1 MNDLFVSIWVIIE
14 SDGII
19 LVVYCLGCKVG
30 FVELCLYIVSVLFYI
45 EVWICINGK
54 LVCI

>member
-1 MNDLFVSIWVIIE
+1 MNDLLVNIWIIVD

-19 LVVYCLGCKVG
+19 LFIYCLGCKVG
-30 FVELCLYIVSVLFYI
+30 FVELCFYIVSVLFYI
-45 EVWICINGK
+45 EVWIWINGK